1 MISIVASGI
10 VAFLEKELIKHEPD
24 IQAAII
30 SQLEKGTTMLLE
42 YFSGKI
48 SEVAPATK
56 IEPKQE

>member
-1 MISIVASGI
+1 MISIIASGI

-42 YFSGKI
+42 YFNGKI
-48 SEVAPATK
+48 SEVSPATLP
-56 IEPKQE
+56 EPKQE